1 MPGPSASANQIAL
14 HRESSK
20 HTMTLL
26 TLLAYVA
33 IGAALACVCVT
44 LLRRTR
50 RRNLYCI
57 APYVPARQR
66 NALPPPK
73 P

>member
-1 MPGPSASANQIAL
+1 MPGPSASATQIAL

-33 IGAALACVCVT
+33 VGSALAWVCAT
-44 LLRRTR
+44 WLQRTR
-50 RRNLYCI
+50 RRDLSCI
-57 APYVPARQR
+57 APYVPAQQR

-73 P
+73 Q